1 MCSTVKKI
9 DLQGVRMKFS
19 NTKKIAVVSA
29 SILIA
34 ACAATTGV
42 LPKGDG
48 IYTINVYR
56 GDMGKV
62 KLRAYQHAEKFCAEK
77 SANGIE
83 VVAENLRADPSSPN
97 MGIID
102 LDFRCKGPVTSEFGK
117 KVMMDIEKDS
127 KKATGQ

>member
-1 MCSTVKKI
+1 MN
-9 DLQGVRMKFS
+9 LS
-19 NTKKIAVVSA
+19 NTKN
-29 SILIA
+29 ILILLA
-34 ACAATTGV
+34 GLFVVACATTTGV

-48 IYTINVYR
+48 LYTINVSR
-56 GDMGKV
+56 GDMAKV

-83 VVAENLRADPSSPN
+83 VSKEDLRVDPTSPN

-102 LDFRCKGPVTSEFGK
+102 LDFRCKGAVNSDFGK
-117 KVMMDIEKDS
+117 EVMKEIQKDEKKDA

>member
-1 MCSTVKKI
+1 MN
-9 DLQGVRMKFS
+9 LS
-19 NTKKIAVVSA
+19 NTKN
-29 SILIA
+29 ILILLA
-34 ACAATTGV
+34 GLFVVACATTSGV

-48 IYTINVYR
+48 LYTINVSR
-56 GDMGKV
+56 GDMAKV

-83 VVAENLRADPSSPN
+83 VSKEDLRVDPTSPN

-102 LDFRCKGPVTSEFGK
+102 LDFRCKGAVNSDFGK
-117 KVMMDIEKDS
+117 KVMKEIQKDEKKDA

>member
-1 MCSTVKKI
+1 MKLSHAKKAI
-9 DLQGVRMKFS
+9 TLC
-19 NTKKIAVVSA
+19 AVFFIV
-29 SILIA
+29 

-48 IYTINVYR
+48 LYTINVYR
-56 GDMGKV
+56 GDMSKV
-62 KLRAYQHAEKFCAEK
+62 KLRAYQHAEKYCAEK

-83 VVAENLRADPSSPN
+83 VVKENLRADPTTPN

-117 KVMMDIEKDS
+117 KVMIDIQKDAP
-127 KKATGQ
+127 KAPAK

>member
-1 MCSTVKKI
+1 MNLFSTK
-9 DLQGVRMKFS
+9 
-19 NTKKIAVVSA
+19 N
-29 SILIA
+29 ILILSA
-34 ACAATTGV
+34 GLFVVACATTTGV

-48 IYTINVYR
+48 SYTINVSR
-56 GDMGKV
+56 GDMAKV

-83 VVAENLRADPSSPN
+83 VSKEDLRVDPASPN

-102 LDFRCKGPVTSEFGK
+102 LDFKCKGPVNSDFGK
-117 KVMMDIEKDS
+117 KEIQKDQ

>member
-1 MCSTVKKI
+1 VN
-9 DLQGVRMKFS
+9 LS
-19 NTKKIAVVSA
+19 NTKN
-29 SILIA
+29 ILILLA
-34 ACAATTGV
+34 GLFVVACATTTGV

-48 IYTINVYR
+48 LYTINVSR
-56 GDMGKV
+56 GDMAKV

-83 VVAENLRADPSSPN
+83 VSKEDLRVDPTSPN

-102 LDFRCKGPVTSEFGK
+102 LDFRCKGAVNSDFGK
-117 KVMMDIEKDS
+117 KVMKEIQKDEKKDA

>member
-1 MCSTVKKI
+1 
-9 DLQGVRMKFS
+9 MKLS
-19 NTKKIAVVSA
+19 STKKILTLSA
-29 SILIA
+29 GLVIA

-48 IYTINVYR
+48 VYTINVYR

-83 VVAENLRADPSSPN
+83 VIAENLRADPSSPN

-117 KVMMDIEKDS
+117 KVMADIQKDAA
-127 KKATGQ
+127 KNPTK